1 MARSGRRPGTT
12 DTRERILDAARREF
26 SASGYDGATIRGIAA
41 GADVDPALVHHYF
54 GTKDELFVSA
64 LRLPVNPAAILPDVI
79 AGGLDGLGRRIVH
92 TMLTRWDASDAN
104 PLLMLLR
111 SLASEQVA
119 PMMRE
124 FVAHG
129 IVRPMMDALGTPDA
143 PVRATLAASQ
153 LGGLM
158 MARYI
163 VKIEPL
169 ASLPADEVARLVGPN
184 LQRYLTGDLSA

>member
-1 MARSGRRPGTT
+1 MARTGRRPGTT
-12 DTRERILDAARREF
+12 GTRERILDAARREF
-26 SASGYDGATIRGIAA
+26 SASGYDGATIRRIAA

-64 LRLPVNPAAILPDVI
+64 LRIPVNPAAILPDVI
-79 AGGLDGLGRRIVH
+79 SGGLDGLGTRIVH
-92 TMLTRWDASDAN
+92 TMVTRWDASDAN

-119 PMMRE
+119 PMMRD
-124 FVAHG
+124 FVTHG
-129 IVRPMMDALGTPDA
+129 IIRPVVDALGTPDA

-163 VKIEPL
+163 IRIEPL

-184 LQRYLTGDLSA
+184 VQRYLTGDLSG